1 MERGTPDGPVAQ
13 SAVAGRIPLAVVV
26 VDGAGLVSHW
36 SAGARRLF
44 GCPKEEAVGR
54 PAGDLLP
61 VHGAMRESR
70 GAREA
75 REDHEPHGAYAGL
88 GPDLETSLGGHISY
102 PAAGRARLTGPA
114 RGGSARVDV
123 IWWAYPLVGPGPERL
138 LVLAADAE
146 ALAAHEGPGAGWDVG
161 GEHGERVEGV
171 GRDERG
177 DRVERL
183 ERLERAGW
191 DAPGE
196 QAERVGW
203 VERAGWDARG
213 ERVEGVGR
221 DERGDRVER
230 LERLERAGWDAR
242 GEQAERVGWV
252 ERAGWDARGERVE
265 GVGRDERGDRVE
277 RLERLERAG
286 WDAPGEQAER
296 VGWVERAGWD
306 ARGERA
312 GRGEHG
318 ERVELA
324 AHEGPGDG
332 WDARGEQAE
341 RAGRDACSE
350 RVERVA
356 RAGRDARG
364 EQAKLVEQ
372 VERIAPGFALH
383 TDFPG
388 ADELAARLPEILPS
402 MSVDDSS
409 RIVAQVLEL
418 GYPVLEFSRHDRV
431 PVTPD
436 WGVARRDERKAR
448 RQRAERAAAYGLPA
462 AEHDAGDD
470 EGEDLEYAAV
480 RERLEFLNEVSGRI
494 GSSLD
499 LSHTILEVSRAVVP
513 RFTDVA
519 GTYLREQVV
528 AGEGFPEGP
537 PDETT
542 LWHRVAVEHT
552 DEPGRWDDVVPVG
565 ESMPFPAHTPFFQC
579 MTSGDPVLVPRI
591 TEEMGNAIA
600 SQFEKRDIR
609 PLINHRSMLVVPLK
623 ARNVVLGFMILL
635 RHRERPVFNDMDRVT
650 GAELAARAGLVLD
663 NARMYTYQESVADTL
678 QDSMLPHIQ
687 PRMSG
692 CDIATRYLPGTL
704 LGRVGGDWFD
714 SVKLPGSRTALVVGD
729 VMGHGLNSAAMM
741 GQLRTAVQTM
751 AALDLPPEQL
761 LRNLDDLAQRLGE
774 HYLATCLYAVY
785 DPIAGELN
793 LANAGHIPP
802 VLVRAED
809 GRSELLDL
817 PTGAPIGVGGVPFES
832 VRVRVAPGDR
842 LLMCTDGLV
851 EVRGE
856 DIGVGLATLT
866 ESAAHP
872 AASMDEACDTIIR
885 ALNPHGGRKDDVAL
899 LMARLNGIA
908 GDDVARWRLTPEP
921 SEVSRVR
928 ELTRAQLRA
937 WSLDALDA
945 LGDTAELLVSELVTN
960 VVRHARSGR
969 LDLRLVRAGTL
980 LCEVEDDDPALP
992 TLLSAG
998 PGDEYGRGLRVVSTL
1013 AKEWGTS
1020 RTDSGKT
1027 VWFEL
1032 PLPRR

>member
-1 MERGTPDGPVAQ
+1 MDRGTTGGPVPQ

-26 VDGAGLVSHW
+26 IDGAGLVSHW
-36 SAGARRLF
+36 STGARKLF
-44 GCPKEEAVGR
+44 GYSREDAVGS

-61 VHGAMRESR
+61 VSGAIP
-70 GAREA
+70 
-75 REDHEPHGAYAGL
+75 EDPDFGVYDGL
-88 GPDLETSLGGHISY
+88 GPDLETSLDGRIPYRS
-102 PAAGRARLTGPA
+102 AGRARLAGPG
-114 RGGSARVDV
+114 RDGSRVDV
-123 IWWAYPLVGPGPERL
+123 LWWAYPLIGPGPERL

-146 ALAAHEGPGAGWDVG
+146 RLVDEDDHEPGQD
-161 GEHGERVEGV
+161 
-171 GRDERG
+171 GRESDQDSRE
-177 DRVERL
+177 
-183 ERLERAGW
+183 
-191 DAPGE
+191 PG
-196 QAERVGW
+196 
-203 VERAGWDARG
+203 
-213 ERVEGVGR
+213 
-221 DERGDRVER
+221 
-230 LERLERAGWDAR
+230 
-242 GEQAERVGWV
+242 
-252 ERAGWDARGERVE
+252 
-265 GVGRDERGDRVE
+265 
-277 RLERLERAG
+277 
-286 WDAPGEQAER
+286 
-296 VGWVERAGWD
+296 
-306 ARGERA
+306 
-312 GRGEHG
+312 
-318 ERVELA
+318 
-324 AHEGPGDG
+324 
-332 WDARGEQAE
+332 
-341 RAGRDACSE
+341 
-350 RVERVA
+350 
-356 RAGRDARG
+356 
-364 EQAKLVEQ
+364 Q

-388 ADELAARLPEILPS
+388 ADELARRLPEILPS
-402 MSVDDSS
+402 MSVGESS
-409 RIVAQVLEL
+409 RIVAQILEL
-418 GYPVLEFSRHDRV
+418 GYPVLEFSKHDRV

-436 WGVARRDERKAR
+436 WGVARRAERKAR
-448 RQRAERAAAYGLPA
+448 RLRTERAAAEGIAPEPGA
-462 AEHDAGDD
+462 AD
-470 EGEDLEYAAV
+470 ESEDLEYAAV
-480 RERLEFLNEVSGRI
+480 REHLEFLNEVSGRI

-499 LSHTILEVSRAVVP
+499 LSQTILEVSRAVVP

-542 LWHRVAVEHT
+542 MWHRVALEHT

-565 ESMPFPAHTPFFQC
+565 ESMPFPSHTPFFQC

-678 QDSMLPHIQ
+678 QDSMLPHIE
-687 PRMSG
+687 PRMTG
-692 CDIATRYLPGTL
+692 CDIATRYLPGML

-785 DPIAGELN
+785 DPIAGELR
-793 LANAGHIPP
+793 LGNAGHIPP
-802 VLVRAED
+802 VLVRADD
-809 GRSELLDL
+809 GRSELLEL
-817 PTGAPIGVGGVPFES
+817 PTGAPIGVGGVPFEA
-832 VRVRVAPGDR
+832 VTVRVAPGDR

-866 ESAAHP
+866 ETAAHP
-872 AASMDEACDTIIR
+872 AASMDDACDTIIR
-885 ALNPHGGRKDDVAL
+885 ALNTRGGRKDDVAL
-899 LMARLNGIA
+899 LMARLNGVA
-908 GDDVARWRLTPEP
+908 DEDVASWRLALDP
-921 SEVSRVR
+921 SEVSRAR
-928 ELTRAQLRA
+928 ELVRGQLRV
-937 WSLDALDA
+937 WSSDSALSE
-945 LGDTAELLVSELVTN
+945 TAELLVSELVTN
-960 VVRHARSGR
+960 AVRHSNGR
-969 LDLRLVRAGTL
+969 RVELRLVRSGATL
-980 LCEVEDDDPALP
+980 MCEVEDDDHTLP

-998 PGDEYGRGLRVVSTL
+998 PGDEFGRGLRVVSVL

-1020 RTDSGKT
+1020 RTNSGKT

-1032 PLPRR
+1032 SPPRR